1 MVGRFFFRLGKANVG
16 EMGRFFAPG
25 AFVRG
30 GPGEHFSY
38 CELLVGRL
46 LGVLA
51 AAVSVSQSSPVSGQ
65 NSNMKL
71 TFRI

>member
-16 EMGRFFAPG
+16 EMGRFFRPRSFCSG
-25 AFVRG
+25 H
-30 GPGEHFSY
+30 PGEHFSY